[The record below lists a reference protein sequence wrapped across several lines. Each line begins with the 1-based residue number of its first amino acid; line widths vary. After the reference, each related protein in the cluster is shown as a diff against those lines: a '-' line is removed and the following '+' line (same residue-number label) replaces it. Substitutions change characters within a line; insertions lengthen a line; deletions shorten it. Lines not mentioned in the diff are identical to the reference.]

1 MVSVLRQKEGENMA
15 DKREVYKDKKDEWRW
30 RVVAPNNRIVQAAT
44 EGFKTKAAAIKNA
57 QRKRPK

>member
-1 MVSVLRQKEGENMA
+1 MVDR
-15 DKREVYKDKKDEWRW
+15 REVYKDKKDEWRW
-30 RVVAPNNRIVQAAT
+30 RVIAPNNRIVQAST